1 VIDKPQIVNK
11 VVPGTQQV
19 QISPAITMLMT
30 IVTYIVTSHTDF
42 NPPPEVWT
50 AITGLL
56 IYALQ
61 YWHGPRGGA

>member
-1 VIDKPQIVNK
+1 MISKPQFVNK

-19 QISPAITMLMT
+19 QISPAVTMVMT
-30 IVTYIVTSHTDF
+30 IVTYLVTTYTKVEF
-42 NPPPEVWT
+42 PPEVWS

-61 YWHGPRGGA
+61 YWHGPRSG